1 MVSEI
6 LTYIDP
12 IINYIKTIDFE
23 EYESLK
29 KAHRLDLVGF
39 GKNCLIRPRAKDNNS
54 KINIT
59 KSKKKSKKR

>member
-1 MVSEI
+1 RA
-6 LTYIDP
+6 LLQYRDP
-12 IINYIKTIDFE
+12 KNYDIV
-23 EYESLK
+23 YEALK

-59 KSKKKSKKR
+59 KSKKNSKKR